1 MFSFQLFF
9 IVCIFPFI
17 AVCGSAEP
25 IETDNTSLAIYGIS
39 TDHET
44 SLRAK
49 RSCGGCCSGG
59 SCCGTL
65 SICAPFCCP
74 PPPCPCCGQPSC
86 SCCPPPPCSCCG
98 QPSCTCCSPPP
109 TLVIPVQT
117 CSSPCSCCGQP
128 SCPCSSCCSQPTCC
142 PCCQPVCTP
151 VCIMAGGCSCGCSRG
166 GCRRK
171 RNSFLAIANEE
182 LQKRES
188 MPAINLY
195 E

>member
-1 MFSFQLFF
+1 MVYLQIMRHHFELKDPAEDA
-9 IVCIFPFI
+9 VVEEVVVVDPIFHSI
-17 AVCGSAEP
+17 
-25 IETDNTSLAIYGIS
+25 LLLS
-39 TDHET
+39 TF
-44 SLRAK
+44 L
-49 RSCGGCCSGG
+49 
-59 SCCGTL
+59 GTL
-65 SICAPFCCP
+65 SICAPLCCPPPPCPCCGQPSCSCCP

-151 VCIMAGGCSCGCSRG
+151 VCIMVKKLVST
-166 GCRRK
+166 
-171 RNSFLAIANEE
+171 
-182 LQKRES
+182 
-188 MPAINLY
+188 
-195 E
+195 